1 MTVSDKAQ
9 RPVLAQ
15 QHGVL
20 VLNKPAGPTSN
31 RCLTAVK
38 RLGQKKIGHAGTLDP
53 MADGVLLI
61 LLGTATRISGHLL
74 EGGSKIYHATV
85 ELGRETDT
93 WDNEGTTLATAPWE
107 NVRPEDVT
115 GTIAS
120 FEGELEQIVPP
131 FSAAK
136 SGGQPL
142 YRLARAGKDVP
153 VKLKT
158 VHIFRAEVLELAFP
172 LVRFRVTCSSGTYIR
187 SLAHSLGKRLGC
199 GATLV
204 ALTREYSHPFGL
216 DEAVDLD
223 ELVEHPRLLAEK
235 VRPIEAALPGWP
247 VIEVGEELARKVKNG
262 MPVPCPAS
270 LGDAS
275 HVLLKHHGEA
285 LALGA
290 VENGRVNVVR
300 GLWS

>member
-1 MTVSDKAQ
+1 MTDSDKAH
-9 RPVLAQ
+9 RPLLAQ
-15 QHGVL
+15 QHGIL

-53 MADGVLLI
+53 MADGVLLV

-74 EGGSKIYHATV
+74 EGGSKVYCATV

-93 WDNEGTTLATAPWE
+93 WDNEGRTIATASPAS
-107 NVRPEDVT
+107 VKDEDVRRI
-115 GTIAS
+115 IAS
-120 FEGELEQIVPP
+120 FEGDLEQIVPP
-131 FSAAK
+131 YSAAK

-142 YRLARAGKDVP
+142 YRLARAGRDVP

-158 VHIFRAEVLELAFP
+158 VQIFRAEILALEFP

-216 DEAVDLD
+216 DEATDLD
-223 ELVEHPRLLAEK
+223 ELVEHPDLLAT
-235 VRPIEAALPGWP
+235 RLRSIEEALPDWP
-247 VIEVGEELARKVKNG
+247 VVEVGEELARKVKNG
-262 MPVPCPAS
+262 MPVPCPARF
-270 LGDAS
+270 LDNAR
-275 HVLLKHHGEA
+275 VLLRHSGTA

-290 VENGRVNVVR
+290 VDGGRINVVR